1 MALYRRTGRADCCIC
16 SRLSRRREPRTRPH
30 AAASSAQKD
39 AVAAQVDSQAQAS
52 SDARTTMLDYLASI
66 PTIEARSNEAAERV
80 RIIYRDSPAV
90 CVADRPARVQS
101 KLTRPIALQPPP
113 SVPCDS
119 PTLAVPPMVP
129 EPAQMDVWAIRM
141 LGLYETAA
149 ASAGATN
156 RCLRDLRAKGVI
168 R

>member
-1 MALYRRTGRADCCIC
+1 MRQPSAYGSSTAIALLCVSLIGLPAC
-16 SRLSRRREPRTRPH
+16 S
-30 AAASSAQKD
+30 Q
-39 AVAAQVDSQAQAS
+39 
-52 SDARTTMLDYLASI
+52 
-66 PTIEARSNEAAERV
+66 
-80 RIIYRDSPAV
+80 
-90 CVADRPARVQS
+90 

-129 EPAQMDVWAIRM
+129 EPSQMDVWAIRM

-149 ASAGATN
+149 TSAGATN
-156 RCLRDLRAKGVI
+156 RCLRDLRATGVI